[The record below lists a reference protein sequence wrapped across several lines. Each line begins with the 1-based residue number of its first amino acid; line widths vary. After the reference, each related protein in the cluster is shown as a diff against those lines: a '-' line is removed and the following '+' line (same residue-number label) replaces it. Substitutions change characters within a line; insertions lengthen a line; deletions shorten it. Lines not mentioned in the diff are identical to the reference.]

1 MCKAFSAIIVTGI
14 TPFITKSY
22 VTMKNIIFSK
32 VIFMSQSYLQAFT
45 SNGKATMTIPDQNLE
60 FLISESKYDLS
71 FYDMAE
77 VNKEYGCP
85 SGEF

>member
-32 VIFMSQSYLQAFT
+32 VIFMSQAYLQAFT

>member
-1 MCKAFSAIIVTGI
+1 
-14 TPFITKSY
+14 
-22 VTMKNIIFSK
+22 
-32 VIFMSQSYLQAFT
+32 
-45 SNGKATMTIPDQNLE
+45 MTIPDQNLE

-85 SGEF
+85 SGEFWTFYIKRMQRPI

>member
-22 VTMKNIIFSK
+22 VTMKKYHIFKGNFYVPII
-32 VIFMSQSYLQAFT
+32 LQAFT